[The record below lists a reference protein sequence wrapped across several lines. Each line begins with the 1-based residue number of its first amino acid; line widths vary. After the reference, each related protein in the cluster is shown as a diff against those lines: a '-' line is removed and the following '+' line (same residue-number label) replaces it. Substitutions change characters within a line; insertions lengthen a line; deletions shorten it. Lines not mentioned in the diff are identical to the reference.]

1 MGKVK
6 VSELKC
12 LSEVVNV
19 LGLVRAQ
26 VELFKAVNLTRHVD
40 VDSDAKLID
49 AFYWGDSPQGFV
61 FWDCIN
67 NGINPY
73 DN

>member
-12 LSEVVNV
+12 LNEVVNV
-19 LGLVRAQ
+19 LGLARAQ
-26 VELFKAVNLTRHVD
+26 VELFKAVNLIRCVD
-40 VDSDAKLID
+40 VDGDAKLID
-49 AFYWGDSPQGFV
+49 SFDWGDSPQGFV
-61 FWDCIN
+61 FWECIN
-67 NGINPY
+67 NGISPY

>member
-1 MGKVK
+1 MSKVK
-6 VSELKC
+6 VSEFKC
-12 LSEVVNV
+12 LNEVVNV

-26 VELFKAVNLTRHVD
+26 VELFKAVNLIRHVNG
-40 VDSDAKLID
+40 DAELID

-73 DN
+73 DY